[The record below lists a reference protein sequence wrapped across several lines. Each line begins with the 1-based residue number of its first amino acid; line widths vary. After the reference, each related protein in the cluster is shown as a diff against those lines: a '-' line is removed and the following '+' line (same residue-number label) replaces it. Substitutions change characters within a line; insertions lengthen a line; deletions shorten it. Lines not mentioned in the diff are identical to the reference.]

1 MIGTMPPPV
10 VRGEHATHLAAYQSV
25 VPAKLLKAI
34 LGHDPSV
41 AFKKLPEEVRGIY
54 EKVQRKTDADRRK
67 RGAAYVR
74 ERMLP
79 DSKWIGAF
87 PAVSGGGQEPQ
98 KLTPYPLEEPEA
110 SVL

>member
-1 MIGTMPPPV
+1 MIGTMPIPV
-10 VRGEHATHLAAYQSV
+10 VRGKHSAHLVAYQSV

-41 AFKKLPEEVRGIY
+41 PFKKLPDEVREIY

-74 ERMLP
+74 DRMLP
-79 DSKWIGAF
+79 DFEMDRGLPCHLRLRAGA
-87 PAVSGGGQEPQ
+87 AEVQA
-98 KLTPYPLEEPEA
+98 L
-110 SVL
+110 